1 MSKVKKEH
9 LVPES
14 YLKRF
19 TYNGSQLFVFDK
31 FTKRPFPANINDIA
45 AESYFYDIP
54 PEFVTGKVKQQ
65 ITEEILSDIETSFSN
80 VSHGI
85 IEAIENNGSITA
97 NQKGA
102 MSYFLTVQILR
113 TRKIRNLLQVVLNE
127 KMAKLKQAELMFNP
141 AKHNHIIKFFK
152 NHIWIIGINK
162 TRQSFYTSDNPVVR
176 RPHLNH
182 PARSFT
188 GFDSQGIEIAFP
200 LSSRCIILMFEK
212 TFFKHF
218 IGLDCKSIPLL
229 KEHVIEYNSLQVI
242 QCNRQIYCM
251 SNDFRIAEQ
260 ICKISTSFDRKCV
273 NARSR

>member
-97 NQKGA
+97 NQKEA

-113 TRKIRNLLQVVLNE
+113 TRKFRNLLQVVLNE
-127 KMAKLKQAELMFNP
+127 KMAKLKQADLMFNP
-141 AKHNHIIKFFK
+141 ANHNPITKKLK

-162 TRQSFYTSDNPVVR
+162 TTQPFYTSDNPIVR
-176 RPHLNH
+176 RAHQTH
-182 PARSFT
+182 PIRSYT
-188 GFDSQGIEIAFP
+188 GFGSHGIEVAFP
-200 LSSRCIILMFEK
+200 LSSQFIILMFEK
-212 TFFKHF
+212 TYFEQFTD
-218 IGLDCKSIPLL
+218 IDCKSIPLMAD
-229 KEHVIEYNSLQVI
+229 HIIEYNQLQVL
-242 QCNRQIYCM
+242 QSNRQIYCM
-251 SNDFRIAEQ
+251 SNDFRVAEQ
-260 ICKISTSFDRKCV
+260 LCQEQ
-273 NARSR
+273 